1 MTSRKA
7 RAFTLIELL
16 VVIAIIGILITLL
29 LPAVQAAREAARVL
43 QCQNNL
49 KQIGLALQ
57 NYHEAAGSFPP
68 GGVVEGLCCNTK
80 SQTSWAIS
88 LLPYLEQDA
97 LHDQYNHEAYNED
110 PVNAFIRDKMV
121 TTYVCPSEPETD
133 VPSSPATG
141 PGRNLTFMPGSYVA
155 VTGRAEANPW
165 WGNSNSGSSS
175 LPMRWRGAVH
185 TVGERG
191 PTGIAGLKL
200 GTESIRNVRDGTSS
214 TLMIGE
220 RSMVVPHNRRTLWA
234 YSYGQYNK
242 SAAYVQTRILL
253 LDYDQCVEIGGP
265 GGANPCKRGFS
276 SYHPQGMHFLFCDGS
291 VHTFSIMI
299 DMNMF
304 VAMATIAGEEKV
316 TPP

>member
-1 MTSRKA
+1 MNK
-7 RAFTLIELL
+7 RATGFTLIELL
-16 VVIAIIGILITLL
+16 VVIAIIGILIALL
-29 LPAVQAAREAARVL
+29 LPAVQSAREAARAL
-43 QCQNNL
+43 QCHNNL

-57 NYHEAAGSFPP
+57 NYHEAAGTFPP

-80 SQTSWAIS
+80 SQTNWAIS
-88 LLPYLEQDA
+88 LLPYLEQET
-97 LHDQYNHEAYNED
+97 LHDQYNHKAYNED
-110 PVNAFIRDKMV
+110 PANAFIRNKMV
-121 TTYVCPSEPETD
+121 SVYVCPSESETD

-141 PGRNLTFMPGSYVA
+141 PGKNLTFMPGSYAA
-155 VTGRAEANPW
+155 VTGRAESNAW
-165 WGNSNSGSSS
+165 WGNSNTTSPS
-175 LPMRWRGAVH
+175 LPMRWRGVLH

-191 PTGIAGLKL
+191 PTGVAGLKL
-200 GTESIRNVRDGTSS
+200 GTESIRDIRDGTSS

-220 RSMVVPHNRRTLWA
+220 RSVVVPHNRRTVWA

-242 SAAYVQTRILL
+242 SAAYAQTRTLL

-291 VHTFSIMI
+291 VHAFSMKI
-299 DMNMF
+299 DMTLF
-304 VAMATIAGEEKV
+304 VEMATIAGKEVV